1 MIHRVNQ
8 FYAADN
14 QAQAL
19 KSFFQ
24 ELVDYINNSEG
35 CTGCQLLEDEQDSSH
50 FVILEQWQSKAAHQA
65 SLRNYPADKMQAAM
79 PLFAKPPVGDYYCL
93 VKE

>member
-14 QAQAL
+14 QAQSL
-19 KSFFQ
+19 KEFFQ

-35 CTGCQLLEDEQDSSH
+35 CMGCQLLQDEQDDSH
-50 FVILEQWQSKAAHQA
+50 FVILEQWQTKEAHQA
-65 SLRNYPADKMQAAM
+65 SLSQYPADKMQAAM
-79 PLFAKPPVGDYYCL
+79 PLFGKPPEGDYYTL
-93 VKE
+93 IKE